1 MQHVRQWKRDCP
13 NHAPHMGLPG
23 GPGRGLSPERVT
35 RREMEKA
42 GVAEGANSDRGALD
56 GVRIREAVTEQ

>member
-1 MQHVRQWKRDCP
+1 
-13 NHAPHMGLPG
+13 MGLPG